1 VVRFPSPLPDP
12 TTDLKA
18 NAGDSRT
25 VLGRK
30 GHAIALSKDHKP
42 YEESEKARITAA
54 GGYVDFGR
62 VNGTNLNPTDR
73 FPSLSNAAQE
83 IWHYLEQL
91 VISTLKGAKNLTQ
104 RIKL

>member
-1 VVRFPSPLPDP
+1 MFYTWYVIISVVGLF
-12 TTDLKA
+12 KA

-42 YEESEKARITAA
+42 YEESGTLFQSYIADDAGEKARITAA

-62 VNGTNLNPTDR
+62 VNGTFGP
-73 FPSLSNAAQE
+73 PV
-83 IWHYLEQL
+83 L
-91 VISTLKGAKNLTQ
+91 V
-104 RIKL
+104 